1 MLHAARPVARRTAP
15 RLYGAGL
22 LIEIPIGIFVCAR
35 PLRRVVL
42 PAHHALLGP
51 MNDPF
56 KRRRVDPAV
65 ALLPKALDTEAAP
78 GTAATATRA
87 NVIAQL
93 VSRDGTP
100 TGPQLDLP
108 VDVTPKQLE
117 ELLNGLLR
125 AEEPTPYAFYASDA
139 ELTTDLGSHLTKAG
153 ASVEG
158 VLSITFQ
165 ARCSAAGGCALF
177 QLSASD
183 ALCALL
189 RSRKPCFESLPSHGA
204 PRR

>member
-1 MLHAARPVARRTAP
+1 MHFCVRVAAVLRQAVLHARRAL
-15 RLYGAGL
+15 RGA
-22 LIEIPIGIFVCAR
+22 
-35 PLRRVVL
+35 
-42 PAHHALLGP
+42 

-65 ALLPKALDTEAAP
+65 ALLPKALDAEPAP

-139 ELTTDLGSHLTKAG
+139 ELTTDLGSHLSKAG

-158 VLSITFQ
+158 VLSITYQ
-165 ARCSAAGGCALF
+165 ARGSPAGG
-177 QLSASD
+177 
-183 ALCALL
+183 
-189 RSRKPCFESLPSHGA
+189 
-204 PRR
+204 

>member
-1 MLHAARPVARRTAP
+1 
-15 RLYGAGL
+15 
-22 LIEIPIGIFVCAR
+22 
-35 PLRRVVL
+35 
-42 PAHHALLGP
+42 

-65 ALLPKALDTEAAP
+65 ALLPKALDTETAP

-158 VLSITFQ
+158 VLSITYQ

-189 RSRKPCFESLPSHGA
+189 QPQALFRVAPVSRCSSSLSGHAEAVLSVAFSPNGESTAALL
-204 PRR
+204 

>member
-1 MLHAARPVARRTAP
+1 MS
-15 RLYGAGL
+15 
-22 LIEIPIGIFVCAR
+22 
-35 PLRRVVL
+35 
-42 PAHHALLGP
+42 
-51 MNDPF
+51 DPF

-65 ALLPKALDTEAAP
+65 ALLPKALDTDTAGAGPAA
-78 GTAATATRA
+78 AAATRA

-125 AEEPTPYAFYASDA
+125 SEEPTPYAFYASDA
-139 ELTTDLGSHLTKAG
+139 ELTTDLGSHLQKAG

-158 VLSITFQ
+158 VLSITYQ
-165 ARCSAAGGCALF
+165 ARWGGAGGC
-177 QLSASD
+177 LSCAPVPD
-183 ALCALL
+183 AL
-189 RSRKPCFESLPSHGA
+189 
-204 PRR
+204 